1 MLETAWMSEFE
12 TLRGNHPNP
21 FNPRGA
27 LGDNAVERLV
37 VFIVVIPRA
46 RKLAKG
52 WGAEH
57 EGSQRLNKLA
67 MSEFETLRGNHPNPF
82 NPKGALGDN
91 F

>member
-57 EGSQRLNKLA
+57 EGSQRLTCL
-67 MSEFETLRGNHPNPF
+67 LYV
-82 NPKGALGDN
+82 L
-91 F
+91 